1 MSGSTRRD
9 CHTAPARGRFQASTH
24 MVTFIRE
31 ECYFSINQTVLRRRP
46 KADTQMSRSP
56 REGTFP
62 RQGCLNA
69 LRRSKFQATI
79 QVHTEREEV
88 PTRLSRED
96 RHYPN
101 KEEVL
106 GHVQLRGKFTITPQ

>member
-1 MSGSTRRD
+1 MRKD

-62 RQGCLNA
+62 RQGCLKA
-69 LRRSKFQATI
+69 LKRNKFQVDKFQADKFQADKLQADKFQATI
-79 QVHTEREEV
+79 QV
-88 PTRLSRED
+88 
-96 RHYPN
+96 
-101 KEEVL
+101 
-106 GHVQLRGKFTITPQ
+106 Q